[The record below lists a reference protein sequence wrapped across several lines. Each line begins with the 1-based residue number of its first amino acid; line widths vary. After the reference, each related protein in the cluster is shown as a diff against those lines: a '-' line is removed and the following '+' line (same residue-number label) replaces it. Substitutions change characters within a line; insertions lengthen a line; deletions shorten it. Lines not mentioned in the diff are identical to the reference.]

1 MFDIIESGPITGDFD
16 EVTGKYTN
24 LQDVAVHGH
33 FRLWKVMRYGRWYLL
48 KGLDGMYS
56 SDEAH
61 LQLRSKEFMTLMRL
75 QHPGVVQAVELD
87 DVPGAGRCIVMEYV
101 EGKTLGQW
109 LADGGSQAQCRLLLH
124 QLLDAV
130 EYIHQS
136 GIVHRDLKP
145 SNVMVTRLGGQ
156 VKVIDFGLADADN
169 NAIFKQAAGTEGYI
183 SPEQASGGAPDVRND
198 IYSLGSIIADM
209 RPLLGGRYDS
219 VVARCHG
226 MIDDRYADVAQLRSA
241 FDRVDSFRRWTGR
254 IAALAIAVAVVAAT
268 LYILWPSATENKSVA
283 PVAEQIAVVS
293 DTVKDASPADMS
305 SPAEVPAVAS
315 VPAVPAETSES
326 SAQTDRNDLVQAAI
340 DEGNRRVKAG
350 FPSAALNHHLDTLSS
365 IVYVKHDLL
374 LGGLKIANAYIDEI
388 RPRFSDREI
397 VEIRDN
403 VYYTHSELY
412 RKVTERLQKLY

>member
-1 MFDIIESGPITGDFD
+1 MIDTIESGPITGDFD

-24 LQDVAVHGH
+24 LQDIAVHGH

-48 KGLDGMYS
+48 KGLDGTYS

-61 LQLRSKEFMTLMRL
+61 LQLLSKEFMTLMRL
-75 QHPGVVQAVELD
+75 QHPGVVQAIELD

-109 LADGGSQAQCRLLLH
+109 LADGASPAQCRMLLH

-145 SNVMVTRLGGQ
+145 SNVMVTRVGGQ

-169 NAIFKQAAGTEGYI
+169 NAIFKHAAGTEGYI

-219 VVARCHG
+219 VVARCRG
-226 MIDDRYADVAQLRSA
+226 EIDNRYADVSQLKLA
-241 FDRVDSFRRWTGR
+241 LLRVDSVRRWTGR
-254 IAALAIAVAVVAAT
+254 IAALAIAAAVVAAT
-268 LYILWPSATENKSVA
+268 LYILWPRATENKTVA
-283 PVAEQIAVVS
+283 PVAEESAVVS
-293 DTVKDASPADMS
+293 DTVNAV
-305 SPAEVPAVAS
+305 SPAEMSTPSTVLPAAVSAPS
-315 VPAVPAETSES
+315 APAALTGRE
-326 SAQTDRNDLVQAAI
+326 ALVQAAI

-350 FPSAALNHHLDTLSS
+350 FPSAALKHHLDTLTSTGS
-365 IVYVKHDLL
+365 LNQDLM
-374 LGGLKIANAYIDEI
+374 LGGLRIVNAYIEEI
-388 RPRFSDREI
+388 KPQFSDREL

-403 VYYTHSELY
+403 VYYTHYELY
-412 RKVTERLQKLY
+412 NKVIERLRKKDSQK